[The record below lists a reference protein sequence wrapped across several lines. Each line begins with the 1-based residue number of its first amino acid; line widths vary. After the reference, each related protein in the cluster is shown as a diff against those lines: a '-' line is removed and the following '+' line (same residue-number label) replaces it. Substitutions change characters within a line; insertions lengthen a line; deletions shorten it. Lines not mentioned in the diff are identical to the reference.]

1 LSLTGDM
8 MFTATALVAAAAI
21 TLLLMPVLLVSAS

>member
-1 LSLTGDM
+1 M